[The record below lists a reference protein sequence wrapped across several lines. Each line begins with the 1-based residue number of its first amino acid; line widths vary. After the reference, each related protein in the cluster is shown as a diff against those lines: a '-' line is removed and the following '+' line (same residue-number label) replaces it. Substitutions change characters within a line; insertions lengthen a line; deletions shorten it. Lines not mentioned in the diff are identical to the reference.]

1 MLLISNFLLTSMI
14 ICYANPILIVYQNYE
29 NSFSISQIINHEKN
43 KKTIIIYV
51 LIFSFLTLLYELN
64 RNNKISFVIILFL
77 LFGLFGVSI
86 TKENR
91 KNLICWH
98 NFFAICVFLSIY
110 FFILYYTIIKSSIFL
125 SILFII
131 QNIISLICLKNIN
144 NKKFWCET
152 FLLLNFSIIY
162 IYLHFI

>member
-51 LIFSFLTLLYELN
+51 LILSFLTLLYELN